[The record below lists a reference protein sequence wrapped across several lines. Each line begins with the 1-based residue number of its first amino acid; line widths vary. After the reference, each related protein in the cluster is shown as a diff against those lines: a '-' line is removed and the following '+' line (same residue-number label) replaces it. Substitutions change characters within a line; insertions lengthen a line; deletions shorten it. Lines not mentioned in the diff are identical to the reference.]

1 MEKQITQQEIDHF
14 RNRLEEDEKSR
25 ATVEKYLRDIRR
37 FQEFLDG
44 RGVTKEVVIQY
55 KQWLITEYA
64 PSSVNSMLVALNR
77 FFRELEWFECMVKTV
92 KIQRQNFR
100 DRSRELTK
108 EEYFRLLETAK
119 WQKDERLYYMLQTIC
134 ATGIRVGELQFI
146 TVEAVNCGRAR
157 VNLKGKNRVVLLP
170 RALCRE
176 LKVYAKD
183 RAIRTG
189 SIFITRNGNPV
200 DRSNILHEMKALCEK
215 AHVDARKVFPHN
227 LRHLFACL
235 YYKEVKDLGRLAD
248 ILGHSSVN
256 TTRIYT
262 SVSGDEQMQQ
272 IEKLGLI
279 I

>member
-55 KQWLITEYA
+55 KQWLISEYA

-92 KIQRQNFR
+92 KIQRQSFR
-100 DRSRELTK
+100 DRNRELTK

-119 WQKDERLYYMLQTIC
+119 RQKDERLYYMLQTIC

-170 RALCRE
+170 SALCQE
-176 LKVYAKD
+176 LKVYAMR

-200 DRSNILHEMKALCEK
+200 DRSNILHEMKALCET
-215 AHVDARKVFPHN
+215 AQVDAQKVFPHN

-262 SVSGDEQMQQ
+262 SVSGDEQIQQ

>member
-92 KIQRQNFR
+92 KIQRQSFR
-100 DRSRELTK
+100 DRNRELTK

-119 WQKDERLYYMLQTIC
+119 RQKDERLYYMLQTIC

-170 RALCRE
+170 SALCQE
-176 LKVYAKD
+176 LKVYAMR

-189 SIFITRNGNPV
+189 SIFVTRNGNPV
-200 DRSNILHEMKALCEK
+200 DRSNILHEMKALCET
-215 AHVDARKVFPHN
+215 AQVDAQKVFPHN